1 MAKGN
6 QGNLSSFNEIQ
17 VGDVI
22 LEFSHPLKINAFQS
36 NSYVG
41 ENDYR
46 WWLHFCLYVC
56 SPLTGGNVLPWFDS
70 CIYVA
75 GGSDKKPTKTPWI
88 GAVIEAQPLAPVMY
102 GDDFSYPVICWESW
116 NKDNPSMNPSG
127 FHGSCHVWVER
138 CHCSLGKKICSLG
151 MMSTSCSTPYLH
163 IPVSFIFWDVIQVL
177 NFVHLD
183 FLLLGML

>member
-1 MAKGN
+1 MFLTFPSIMAKGN
-6 QGNLSSFNEIQ
+6 QGNLSFFNEIQ

-36 NSYVG
+36 NSYVRA
-41 ENDYR
+41 NDYR

-102 GDDFSYPVICWESW
+102 GDDFSYPVICWEYFLSHEIRTIRQW
-116 NKDNPSMNPSG
+116 THQDFMV
-127 FHGSCHVWVER
+127 HVMFGLNVAIA
-138 CHCSLGKKICSLG
+138 HLGKKSAL
-151 MMSTSCSTPYLH
+151 
-163 IPVSFIFWDVIQVL
+163 
-177 NFVHLD
+177 
-183 FLLLGML
+183 